1 MQRTIVQVPMSNDL
15 RKKAEMVSADMGFSS
30 LQETI
35 RVLLTKLSKQELT
48 ITIREMV
55 SLSPEAEQR
64 YAKVVED
71 ITAGQNV
78 YKPKNKQEFFK
89 MLRS

>member
-35 RVLLTKLSKQELT
+35 RVFLTKLSKQEFTVT
-48 ITIREMV
+48 IGEATK
-55 SLSPEAEQR
+55 LSQQAQER
-64 YAKVVED
+64 YMQTAED
-71 ITAGQNV
+71 IKAGKNV
-78 YKPKNKQEFFK
+78 HKPKNKKEFFE
-89 MLRS
+89 MLNS